1 MHPSLLAP
9 ALATSAALALAC
21 AHARSTGEP
30 VAIPVSVSSQN
41 RSSVDVY
48 LMCGYGDAQWLG
60 TVEGKHGGLFEIPVA
75 RARCGG
81 GLHFFL
87 VHLDWNKGFLGRTA
101 PAPPALEDLSH
112 DREVRP
118 PVVGPGGER
127 QLIGRARAV

>member
-87 VHLDWNKGFLGRTA
+87 VHLDWNKGFW
-101 PAPPALEDLSH
+101 
-112 DREVRP
+112 
-118 PVVGPGGER
+118 VGPLRPRRHSRIYLMIEKYAP
-127 QLIGRARAV
+127 LSSARVVSDN